1 LGLRWTRKAIVAEIK
16 RLHAEGAELNYATA
30 EDHHL
35 NLVRAAAW
43 HFGTWR
49 RAVESAGIEYE
60 SISKYQR
67 WNRERIIAR
76 IRELHSEG
84 ADLNWRA
91 VSTEIDP
98 PLAAAALRSNGFQ
111 SWRDAI
117 RASGLDINGVARY
130 QAWDEERVVKD
141 IKALHRAGMPLS
153 SKAVQLGNQPLFC
166 AARRR
171 FGSWDEALAAA
182 GLSVQDIRLRQASGV
197 PYGAVQHG
205 AAQNGAAQHS
215 NSSRNEAAPVKPNN
229 SGATKST
236 AAKGSATQKGALKGT
251 SAKDPTVKSGAKGT
265 TQKTQQPQTSK
276 RPVAAKGVGAAKGAG
291 KAISTTSL
299 RTPAVSKT
307 AATPRTAAQIASRPS
322 SNKNATNATK
332 GTPITQTDRNTK
344 SQVAGKTAAAKGG
357 TPKSQASK
365 GSTGKGFATKG
376 AAGKGVAKG
385 GASKA
390 AASKGATPASTRAT
404 ATVTRASTAK
414 KEAAKT
420 VASKGAAKVAVKK
433 AVKVATRRR

>member
-30 EDHHL
+30 EDNHL

-49 RAVESAGIEYE
+49 RAVESAGIEYD

-67 WNRERIIAR
+67 WNRERIVAR

-130 QAWDEERVVKD
+130 QAWDEERVIKD
-141 IKALHRAGMPLS
+141 IKALHRAGLPLS

-171 FGSWDEALAAA
+171 FGSWDEALVAA
-182 GLSVQDIRLRQASGV
+182 GLSVQDIRLRQASGL
-197 PYGAVQHG
+197 PYGAVQQSNGSRNGTGRERTPRNEPTNEPTPVKKMEAAG
-205 AAQNGAAQHS
+205 AAKISAVRGATKGSTARIAATVGTSKGGNSKNSTAQKPKLLPSKRPVAAVKGVGKTTPTPALSTAGAAKDPATSRTVTSANRPTSGGKNATRATSSTQTVRNMKNQGAAKGGASKGSISKGGAVKGAATKGAAVKGTVAKRGASKVTAS
-215 NSSRNEAAPVKPNN
+215 NAGAAKKVASKA
-229 SGATKST
+229 GAPKSTKST
-236 AAKGSATQKGALKGT
+236 AAKGT
-251 SAKDPTVKSGAKGT
+251 
-265 TQKTQQPQTSK
+265 
-276 RPVAAKGVGAAKGAG
+276 
-291 KAISTTSL
+291 
-299 RTPAVSKT
+299 KT
-307 AATPRTAAQIASRPS
+307 A
-322 SNKNATNATK
+322 TK
-332 GTPITQTDRNTK
+332 
-344 SQVAGKTAAAKGG
+344 
-357 TPKSQASK
+357 
-365 GSTGKGFATKG
+365 
-376 AAGKGVAKG
+376 
-385 GASKA
+385 
-390 AASKGATPASTRAT
+390 
-404 ATVTRASTAK
+404 
-414 KEAAKT
+414 
-420 VASKGAAKVAVKK
+420 
-433 AVKVATRRR
+433 RR